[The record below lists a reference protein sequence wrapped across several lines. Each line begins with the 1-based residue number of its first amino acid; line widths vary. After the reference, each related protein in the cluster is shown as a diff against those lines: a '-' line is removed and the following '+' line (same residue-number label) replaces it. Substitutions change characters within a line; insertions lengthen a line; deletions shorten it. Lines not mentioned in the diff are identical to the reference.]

1 MAITTFKD
9 LDAWQVGMELMLSV
23 YDVVRRLPVEE
34 RFGMGTQMRRAA
46 ASIPSNVAEGHACK
60 IRRRYRNHVRYA
72 LGSVAEVAT
81 NIEAGRRLGY
91 WDDTIADR
99 IDADLTRM
107 NKLLNG
113 VLRSIWRQLL
123 AEATVALTV
132 LVVLWLSFS
141 SN

>member
-9 LDAWQVGMELMLSV
+9 LDAWQVGMELMLGV
-23 YDVVRRLPVEE
+23 YDVVKRLPVEE

-72 LGSVAEVAT
+72 LGSVAELTT

-91 WDDTIADR
+91 WDDATADR
-99 IDADLTRM
+99 IDAEFTRM

-123 AEATVALTV
+123 AEATAVLTV

-141 SN
+141 SS

>member
-23 YDVVRRLPVEE
+23 YDVVKRLPVEE

-60 IRRRYRNHVRYA
+60 IRRRYRNHIRYA
-72 LGSVAEVAT
+72 LVSAAELTT

-91 WDDTIADR
+91 WDDATADR

-123 AEATVALTV
+123 AEATAVLTV

-141 SN
+141 LN